1 MHSCPDTQLGD
12 LDDCVKRF
20 FGIWG
25 TWLKK
30 EKKRRAK
37 QINIF
42 FTPHLMQNV
51 LRWCDPAAAFQ
62 KSICHERGTIAPCPN
77 ISVDREKVGV
87 VYYWTGWCIDP
98 PGSGPD
104 FGGLAA
110 LLSSLSFPQHQSR
123 WLQLPTDQRCNGLAS
138 RGKARARLWP
148 QNTTC
153 GGSRGFLLSSGAN
166 RPPGCCNVRF
176 TERVDSEFVSC

>member
-1 MHSCPDTQLGD
+1 MTASRGSSASAGHD
-12 LDDCVKRF
+12 
-20 FGIWG
+20 
-25 TWLKK
+25 KK
-30 EKKRRAK
+30 KKKSKTDKHFLHASSEGA
-37 QINIF
+37 
-42 FTPHLMQNV
+42 MQNV

-62 KSICHERGTIAPCPN
+62 KSIYHERGTIAPWPN

-138 RGKARARLWP
+138 RGKARARLCP

-176 TERVDSEFVSC
+176 TERLENEFVSR